1 MNQKQVLKQL
11 GLRIRELRK
20 EKGLTQ
26 DEAAHR
32 AGLARSYFG
41 DIERG
46 SRNVAIINLFKIA
59 SALEVEIEEFF
70 LPTK

>member
-1 MNQKQVLKQL
+1 MNQEQVLKQL
-11 GLRIRELRK
+11 GLRIREIRK
-20 EKGLTQ
+20 AQKLTQ

-59 SALEVEIEEFF
+59 KALNVEIETFF
-70 LPTK
+70 LQK